1 MKRKAETE
9 LEKANKKIKE
19 VMDRYYKM
27 EQQKQK
33 SITNVMSAFKCDRSN
48 ALLILGITETDPDEE
63 QELLDGLAG

>member
-1 MKRKAETE
+1 M
-9 LEKANKKIKE
+9 EKANKKIKE